1 MNAMQ
6 LIEHLNY
13 NHRDLSIVLLVI
25 EQREGREFVDR
36 LLEEI
41 PGPQVKKNAK
51 YFVNRLRE
59 LCSVVQE
66 EEEEAGQDQ
75 KSLLESRKL
84 PGEKKYGKQSVLKES

>member
-1 MNAMQ
+1 
-6 LIEHLNY
+6 
-13 NHRDLSIVLLVI
+13 
-25 EQREGREFVDR
+25 VDR

-41 PGPQVKKNAK
+41 PGPQMKKNAK